1 LEVIMTAVAA
11 TTTPAAGEGVR
22 RVFTGLRTFW
32 TNGRRVERVAYAVGA
47 GLMVSGVLHV
57 LVYAVAGGSWEGP
70 VSWRKPI
77 TFGLSFG
84 LTLMSTAWAMSF
96 LRISGRTRVWL
107 LGMFVYA
114 CVVEVFGI
122 TLQRWRGEAS
132 HFNEES
138 TFNAVLGK
146 AGIAAGG
153 GLLVA
158 FVVVLTV
165 LNLRRAPLA
174 GLPAGLRV
182 ALRTGWLML
191 LAAMVFGA
199 IMVVTGVSKL
209 AAPGE
214 DPAAQQAAYT
224 SAGWLK
230 PAHAI
235 TMHAILVLPM
245 LAWLT
250 SFLPW
255 TPIRQLRVVT
265 WAAAGYALLAA
276 VVVAETLA
284 RVSPLTAPIWANAA
298 AVAGSAVLVGAGVLV
313 LGGLVRGP
321 TQPGLTRL

>member
-1 LEVIMTAVAA
+1 MTAVAI
-11 TTTPAAGEGVR
+11 TTAPAVGLR
-22 RVFTGLRTFW
+22 RVLTGLRTFW
-32 TNGRRVERVAYAVGA
+32 ANGHRVERVAYAVGA
-47 GLMVSGVLHV
+47 ALMASGLFHV
-57 LVYAVAGGSWEGP
+57 LVFAVDGGAWQGP

-84 LTLMSTAWAMSF
+84 LTLISAAWAMSF
-96 LRISGRTRVWL
+96 LRIGRRTRAWL
-107 LGMFVYA
+107 LGMFTYA

-153 GLLVA
+153 GLLVL

-165 LNLRRAPLA
+165 LNLRPAPVT
-174 GLPAGLRV
+174 GLPAGLRL
-182 ALRTGWLML
+182 ALRTGWLLL
-191 LAAMVFGA
+191 LAAMFFGA

-250 SFLPW
+250 SYLPW
-255 TPIRQLRVVT
+255 TPIRRLRVVT

-276 VVVAETLA
+276 VVVAQTFA
-284 RVSPLTAPIWANAA
+284 RVSPLAAPIWASAA
-298 AVAGSAVLVGAGVLV
+298 AVAGSAVLVGSGVLV
-313 LGGLVRGP
+313 LAALVRGP
-321 TQPGLTRL
+321 TQPGLTR